1 MSDYNIA
8 QRRPEYMGQT
18 AKQVITK
25 AKSQLM
31 DSATGMT
38 SILLGLDLIEDESI
52 GTMAT
57 DGKSIIYSPDFTLSM
72 KFDQIK
78 GVLIHEALHVV
89 WGHHI
94 RRCEGGLE
102 RHPKLWNI
110 ATDYA
115 INSYIVYDLHLDLP
129 EGGLLDRK
137 YQSWSA
143 NAIYD
148 FLYAND
154 EELEKAKS
162 QVEKGLGQESDEQG
176 ESEQGESES
185 GEDESQDEGQDEGQG
200 QGQDEGESEGLEGE
214 GEGQMSGQGG
224 VNLDDLPQPVGGVID
239 MKGEEGQD
247 LTPQEV
253 REEQTRLDQQVLMA
267 EKLEGMKGDSGNVD
281 YLGGRAG
288 EIKRPQVAWNDYLRE
303 ILTSRKSNKRSYA
316 RLNKKYQHS
325 GLILPSKK
333 RENEIKNVVI
343 LNDVSGSTRWCRDEF
358 ITETMTLLEEFA
370 VEKLWVGRYASN
382 AFRNEQGEYF
392 DLFDTTQGDCMPDKD
407 TFPCHGSGG
416 TRGVAGFN
424 AFLSKLEERDE
435 VDLLIHFSDGED
447 FFEMDEL
454 DEPMPDNLPVI
465 HVFTVEGSYG
475 FSNPD
480 RDMPF
485 GERVFIK

>member
-1 MSDYNIA
+1 M
-8 QRRPEYMGQT
+8 
-18 AKQVITK
+18 
-25 AKSQLM
+25 
-31 DSATGMT
+31 
-38 SILLGLDLIEDESI
+38 
-52 GTMAT
+52 
-57 DGKSIIYSPDFTLSM
+57 
-72 KFDQIK
+72 
-78 GVLIHEALHVV
+78 
-89 WGHHI
+89 
-94 RRCEGGLE
+94 
-102 RHPKLWNI
+102 
-110 ATDYA
+110 
-115 INSYIVYDLHLDLP
+115 HLDLP

-200 QGQDEGESEGLEGE
+200 QGQDEGQDEDEGE
-214 GEGQMSGQGG
+214 AGGQMSGQGG

-288 EIKRPQVAWNDYLRE
+288 EIKKPQVAWNDYLRE

-343 LNDVSGSTRWCRDEF
+343 LNDVSGSTESVSY
-358 ITETMTLLEEFA
+358 THLTLPT
-370 VEKLWVGRYASN
+370 N
-382 AFRNEQGEYF
+382 
-392 DLFDTTQGDCMPDKD
+392 C
-407 TFPCHGSGG
+407 
-416 TRGVAGFN
+416 
-424 AFLSKLEERDE
+424 
-435 VDLLIHFSDGED
+435 
-447 FFEMDEL
+447 
-454 DEPMPDNLPVI
+454 
-465 HVFTVEGSYG
+465 
-475 FSNPD
+475 
-480 RDMPF
+480 
-485 GERVFIK
+485 